1 MEPTEEVKPLS
12 HKERRFVAEYLI
24 DCNGTQA
31 AIRTGYSAK
40 SATSQASDLLRK
52 PNIRA
57 AIEHALAQHDVAAG
71 RIIAELAAV
80 AFGNMGD
87 FINVG
92 GDTAADVIKSLRGLP
107 RAHAAAIQ
115 ELTVE
120 TYVEGGGEDAK
131 TVKRVKLKLTPKLP
145 ALVKLGERLGMF
157 KVAGAGKAET
167 KLGKKEQAS
176 RDAATA
182 GQGSEWADDLDFE
195 RPN

>member
-12 HKERRFVAEYLI
+12 LKERRFVVEYLI

-31 AIRTGYSAK
+31 AIRAGYSAK
-40 SATSQASDLLRK
+40 SAGPQASDLLRK

-57 AIEHALAQHDVAAG
+57 AIEHVLAQHEVAAG

-80 AFGNMGD
+80 GFANMGD
-87 FINVG
+87 FVNVG
-92 GDTAADVIKSLRGLP
+92 GDNTAEVIASLRDLP
-107 RAHAAAIQ
+107 RQHAAAIQ

-120 TYVEGGGEDAK
+120 TYVEGHGEDARD
-131 TVKRVKLKLTPKLP
+131 VKRVKLKLMPKLP

-167 KLGKKEQAS
+167 KLGKKEQAV